1 MSETRSALAR
11 RLAEDVVFVL
21 VQPQHPGN
29 VGAVARAMKN
39 FGLRRLA
46 VVDPPPSF
54 DVERARWMAPGADD
68 VLAQMVVY
76 ATLDEAVAHLH
87 LLVGTTA
94 RHRADDQPVWEPP
107 MWATNA
113 LDLPDGKQVGVLFG
127 REDLGLSREQ
137 TLRCGALV
145 RIPTDHHAS
154 LNLGQA
160 ALLMASAMFEAARS
174 RGLHAEGRIV
184 GGRMGPR
191 STASLTRRDGK
202 AAPAT
207 LAEMEPAVLDLLGLL
222 GRVGYLKATSPEKVS
237 ATLREAFQKAQPTR
251 RQINAVRGMVH
262 RVSWGMD
269 HPEACS
275 PANPDATAAP
285 EG

>member
-1 MSETRSALAR
+1 MSEARSGLAA
-11 RLAEDVVFVL
+11 RLADDVVFLL

-46 VVDPPPSF
+46 IVDPPPSF
-54 DVERARWMAPGADD
+54 DIERARWMAPGADD
-68 VLAQMVVY
+68 VLASMTVY
-76 ATLDEAVAHLH
+76 ATLDAAVADLH

-107 MWATNA
+107 RWAEA
-113 LDLPDGKQVGVLFG
+113 GLDLAPGQRVGVLFG

-160 ALLMASAMFEAARS
+160 ALLMASAMFEAARG

-184 GGRMGPR
+184 GGRTGPR

-202 AAPAT
+202 SAPAT
-207 LAEMEPAVLDLLGLL
+207 LAEMEPAVHDLLGLL
-222 GRVGYLKATSPEKVS
+222 GRVGYLKSTSPEKVA
-237 ATLREAFQKAQPTR
+237 ATLREALQKSQPTR
-251 RQINAVRGMVH
+251 RQISAVRGMIH
-262 RVSWGMD
+262 RVGWGLD
-269 HPEACS
+269 HPEACATEQA
-275 PANPDATAAP
+275 PAAPDA
-285 EG
+285 

>member
-1 MSETRSALAR
+1 VSDGRSALAQ
-11 RLAEDVVFVL
+11 RLAEDVVFL
-21 VQPQHPGN
+21 LMQPQHPGN

-39 FGLRRLA
+39 FGLRRL
-46 VVDPPPSF
+46 VVIDPPPSF
-54 DVERARWMAPGADD
+54 DIERARWMAPGADD
-68 VLAQMVVY
+68 ILASMTVH
-76 ATLDEAVAHLH
+76 ATLDEAVADLH

-107 MWATNA
+107 RWAEAA
-113 LDLPDGKQVGVLFG
+113 LDRPTGQRVGVLFG

-160 ALLMASAMFEAARS
+160 ALLMASAMFETARS

-184 GGRMGPR
+184 GGRTGPR

-202 AAPAT
+202 SAPAT
-207 LAEMEPAVLDLLGLL
+207 LAEMEPALADLVGIL
-222 GRVGYLKATSPEKVS
+222 GRVGYLKSTSPEKVV
-237 ATLREAFQKAQPTR
+237 ATLREALQKAQPTR
-251 RQINAVRGMVH
+251 RQISAVRGMVH
-262 RVSWGMD
+262 RVAWGLD
-269 HPEACS
+269 
-275 PANPDATAAP
+275 NPDACAANPTPTEAP